1 MSMRDCLERYVMTK
15 LSAVAFKFVENKEED
30 EILSKRMKLLSFIT
44 PEVGA
49 AYINSRYFIIGAI

>member
-1 MSMRDCLERYVMTK
+1 MTK

-44 PEVGA
+44 PEVGLPA
-49 AYINSRYFIIGAI
+49 LAHKLQVDYYCAFLVNIAGS